1 MTANSEVERSAE
13 LLLGVVNGLL
23 DDSRQTPERNATL
36 DSSLERDLGLDSLA
50 RVELLLRIERALKVS
65 LPERALADAETP
77 RDLLRMVRSGLGTP
91 QALVE
96 REIRRLAPGGDTRV
110 PTQALTLLDAF
121 DWHLGAHPDRLQVL
135 LYGDA
140 GEESLSYAAIRDG
153 AREFSAFLVDAG
165 LAPGQAVAIMLP
177 TCREYLFSFLGT
189 LMAGGIPVPLYPPAR
204 LAQIEDHMRR
214 HVGILNSAR
223 AALLITVPEA
233 KTLAWLLR
241 SQVQSLSRILTPAE
255 LARGGGAFT
264 PHAAAPGDMAFLQYT
279 SGSTGDPKGVVL
291 THANLLANIR
301 AMGQAAKATGE
312 DVFVSW
318 LPLYHDM
325 GLIGAW
331 FTPMYFGFPLVLM
344 SPLAMLSRPSRWL
357 WAIHRHRGSISGGP
371 NFAFD
376 LCLKRIEDAEI
387 EGLDLSSWRFVFNG
401 AEPVSPE
408 TLDAF
413 ERRFGRFGLRP
424 EAIKP
429 VYGLAEASVGL
440 AFTPVGE
447 HWHVDAIDREEFARS
462 GRAVPVA
469 PADARALKVVCCGRT
484 IAEHEL
490 RVVDAAGIE
499 LPERHE
505 GRLQFRGPSATSG
518 YYRNAGETGRL
529 FAGEWLETGDL
540 AYLAN
545 AELYL
550 TGRAKDIII
559 RGGRNVYPYELEEA
573 VGKVPGVRKGC
584 VAVFG
589 TSDPHSGTERVVVL
603 AETREADAQKRQM
616 IRRRI
621 NELAMERIGMPA
633 DDVVLAPP
641 HTVLKTSSG
650 KIRRA
655 ASREFYE
662 RGARQARP
670 LPVWLQLAR
679 LAWAGFLPQLRR
691 GLRAA
696 QGMLFSARVWALLGL
711 LTPITMALVAIPRKP
726 AWGWR
731 AAGTA
736 MRLLFRLGGIPVVV
750 RGLESLPDRPCV
762 LVANHS
768 SYLDGGI
775 VVAAFPWRSYCF
787 AAKRELR
794 DNLFTRRFVE
804 GVGADFVE
812 RFDARRGVEDTGRFA
827 NAVQEGRSPIVFA
840 EGTLTRIT
848 GLAPFRMGAFV
859 VAAQV
864 GVPVVPVAIRGAR
877 SVLRDGSWFFRRG
890 AIAVTVLAPIAPE
903 GSDFSAAVALRNKVR
918 AEILRHCG
926 EPDLAR

>member
-1 MTANSEVERSAE
+1 MPANSEVERSAE
-13 LLLGVVNGLL
+13 SLLRVVNGLL
-23 DDSRQTPERNATL
+23 GDSRQTPERNATL

-50 RVELLLRIERALKVS
+50 RVELLLRLEREFKVS
-65 LPERALADAETP
+65 MPEQAISDAETP
-77 RDLLRMVRSGLGTP
+77 RDLLRIVRAGLGTP
-91 QALVE
+91 HAVIE
-96 REIRRLAPGGDTRV
+96 KEIRRLAPGGDTRI
-110 PTQALTLLDAF
+110 PTQALTLLEAF
-121 DWHLGAHPDRLQVL
+121 EWHLDAHPDRLHVL

-140 GEESLSYAAIRDG
+140 GEQSLSYAAIRDG
-153 AREFSAFLVDAG
+153 AREFSAALADAG

-177 TCREYLFSFLGT
+177 TCREYLFSFFGI

-214 HVGILNSAR
+214 HVGILISAR
-223 AALLITVPEA
+223 AAILITVPEA

-241 SQVQSLSRILTPAE
+241 SQVESLSRIVTPAE
-255 LARGGGAFT
+255 LARGGGAFV
-264 PHAAAPGDMAFLQYT
+264 PYAAKPGDIAFLQYT
-279 SGSTGDPKGVVL
+279 SGSTGNPKGVVL

-301 AMGQAAKATGE
+301 AMAQAAKATAE

-331 FTPMYFGFPLVLM
+331 FTPMYIGFPVVLM

-357 WAIHRHRGSISGGP
+357 WAIHRHRGTISGGP
-371 NFAFD
+371 NFAFE
-376 LCLKRIEDAEI
+376 LCLKRIDDAEI
-387 EGLDLSSWRFVFNG
+387 DGLDLSSWRFVFNG

-408 TLDAF
+408 TLEAF
-413 ERRFGRFGLRP
+413 ERRFGRYGLQA

-429 VYGLAEASVGL
+429 VYGLAESSVGL
-440 AFTPVGE
+440 AFTPVGV
-447 HWHVDAIDREEFARS
+447 HWHVDSVDREKLARS
-462 GRAVPVA
+462 GHALPVP
-469 PADARALKVVCCGRT
+469 PDDPLSLKVVCCGRT
-484 IAEHEL
+484 IPEHEL

-499 LPERHE
+499 LPERQE

-518 YYRNAGETGRL
+518 YYRNPEQTRLL

-545 AELYL
+545 GGLYL
-550 TGRAKDIII
+550 TGRAKDVII

-573 VGKVPGVRKGC
+573 VGAVSGVRKGC

-589 TSDPHSGTERVVVL
+589 SSDPRSGTERVIVL
-603 AETREADAQKRQM
+603 AETRETDAQKQQA

-621 NELAMERIGMPA
+621 NELAVDRIGMPA
-633 DDVVLAPP
+633 DEVVLAPP

-662 RGARQARP
+662 RGARQTRP

-696 QGMLFSARVWALLGL
+696 QGMLFCARVWALLGL
-711 LTPITMALVAIPRKP
+711 LTPITMALVAIPRRP

-731 AAGTA
+731 ITGAA
-736 MRLLFRLGGIPVVV
+736 MRLVFRLGGIPVVV

-775 VVAAFPWRSYCF
+775 LIALLPWRCYSF
-787 AAKRELR
+787 VAKRELR
-794 DNLFTRRFVE
+794 NNVFTHYFVE

-812 RFDARRGVEDTGRFA
+812 RFDARQSVEDTGRFA
-827 NAVQEGRSPIVFA
+827 NAVREGRSPIVFA
-840 EGTLTRIT
+840 EGTLTRNA

-890 AIAVTVLAPIAPE
+890 AIAVTIGAPIAPGE
-903 GSDFSAAVALRNKVR
+903 GDFNAAVALRDKVR

>member
-50 RVELLLRIERALKVS
+50 RVELLLRIERAFKLS

-424 EAIKP
+424 P
-429 VYGLAEASVGL
+429 
-440 AFTPVGE
+440 PM
-447 HWHVDAIDREEFARS
+447 RARS
-462 GRAVPVA
+462 RSCA
-469 PADARALKVVCCGRT
+469 
-484 IAEHEL
+484 
-490 RVVDAAGIE
+490 AAGPLRSMNCAWWTPRE
-499 LPERHE
+499 SNC
-505 GRLQFRGPSATSG
+505 PSATKAGSSSEVLPRPRATTAMPGRPAGCSPASG
-518 YYRNAGETGRL
+518 WKPEIWRTSR
-529 FAGEWLETGDL
+529 TPSS
-540 AYLAN
+540 
-545 AELYL
+545 
-550 TGRAKDIII
+550 IS
-559 RGGRNVYPYELEEA
+559 
-573 VGKVPGVRKGC
+573 PG
-584 VAVFG
+584 
-589 TSDPHSGTERVVVL
+589 
-603 AETREADAQKRQM
+603 
-616 IRRRI
+616 
-621 NELAMERIGMPA
+621 
-633 DDVVLAPP
+633 APR
-641 HTVLKTSSG
+641 TSS
-650 KIRRA
+650 
-655 ASREFYE
+655 S
-662 RGARQARP
+662 
-670 LPVWLQLAR
+670 
-679 LAWAGFLPQLRR
+679 
-691 GLRAA
+691 
-696 QGMLFSARVWALLGL
+696 
-711 LTPITMALVAIPRKP
+711 
-726 AWGWR
+726 
-731 AAGTA
+731 AAGATSI
-736 MRLLFRLGGIPVVV
+736 RT
-750 RGLESLPDRPCV
+750 
-762 LVANHS
+762 S
-768 SYLDGGI
+768 S
-775 VVAAFPWRSYCF
+775 R
-787 AAKRELR
+787 KRW
-794 DNLFTRRFVE
+794 
-804 GVGADFVE
+804 A
-812 RFDARRGVEDTGRFA
+812 
-827 NAVQEGRSPIVFA
+827 RSPA
-840 EGTLTRIT
+840 
-848 GLAPFRMGAFV
+848 
-859 VAAQV
+859 
-864 GVPVVPVAIRGAR
+864 
-877 SVLRDGSWFFRRG
+877 
-890 AIAVTVLAPIAPE
+890 
-903 GSDFSAAVALRNKVR
+903 
-918 AEILRHCG
+918 
-926 EPDLAR
+926 